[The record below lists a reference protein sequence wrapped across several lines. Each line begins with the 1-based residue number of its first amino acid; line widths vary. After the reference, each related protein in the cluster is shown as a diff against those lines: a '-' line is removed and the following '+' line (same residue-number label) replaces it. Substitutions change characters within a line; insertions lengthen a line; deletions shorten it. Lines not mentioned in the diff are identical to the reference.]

1 MGVGAM
7 RVGAMR
13 VGAMRVAGSIV
24 VILAGAVC
32 SGLTTTDASSSSIGN
47 FIGRS
52 AFGTADP
59 NSSPSNA
66 ITVAKP
72 SVLVTKRMFPSG
84 DHEQSVMQAKW
95 IAPTYKSGSNESVS
109 YTATAS

>member
-13 VGAMRVAGSIV
+13 FAGSMMV
-24 VILAGAVC
+24 FLAGAVF
-32 SGLTTTDASSSSIGN
+32 SGLITVTTDASSSSIGN

-52 AFGTADP
+52 AFGIADP
-59 NSSPSNA
+59 NSTLSNA

-84 DHEQSVMQAKW
+84 DHEQSVMHAK
-95 IAPTYKSGSNESVS
+95 
-109 YTATAS
+109 

>member
-1 MGVGAM
+1 MGVGAI
-7 RVGAMR
+7 R

-24 VILAGAVC
+24 VVLAGAVC
-32 SGLTTTDASSSSIGN
+32 SGLTTTTDASSSSIGN